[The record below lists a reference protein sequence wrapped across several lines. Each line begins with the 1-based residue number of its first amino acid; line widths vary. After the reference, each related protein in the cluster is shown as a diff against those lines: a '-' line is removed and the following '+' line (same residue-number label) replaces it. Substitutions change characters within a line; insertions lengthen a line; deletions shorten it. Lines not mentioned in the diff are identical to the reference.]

1 MEQRFATPASVG
13 FFGLG
18 VVLGVT
24 GLTYSGLFDVGNLTT
39 AVAAV
44 IGGILLLIV
53 GLLESRSGDTFRLTA
68 FTMFGAFWLS
78 LAYVWTIEQFQPALA
93 PEPAYL
99 GWYFAMWTGIAGVL
113 FIGSRQRSIA
123 MQAVFALMTVWFGV
137 TAVSLFVDNST
148 VLRAAGFIGIFAGV
162 ASAYLGS
169 AILIN
174 STIDRKL
181 LPIGEPYISTI
192 IIPDDISQL
201 FD

>member
-1 MEQRFATPASVG
+1 MEQRFASPASVG

-18 VVLGVT
+18 IVLAVT
-24 GLTYSGLFDVGNLTT
+24 GLTDSGLFDPGNLTT

-44 IGGILLLIV
+44 VGGMLLLIA

-78 LAYVWTIEQFQPALA
+78 LAYVWTMQQFESGLS

-99 GWYFAMWTGIAGVL
+99 GWYLAMWTGIAGVL

-123 MQAVFALMTVWFGV
+123 MQAVFALMTVWVGV
-137 TAVSLFVDNST
+137 TAVGLFVDNST
-148 VLRAAGFIGIFAGV
+148 VLRVAGFIAIFAGV

-174 STIDRKL
+174 NTIDRKL
-181 LPIGEPYISTI
+181 LPIGEPYISNI

-201 FD
+201 FE